1 MATGRKTFEKS
12 LDAAGASIDQT
23 NFNAPAEPQIMP
35 GTAELFDITL
45 AAMQKRARQMLRGFP
60 AVRRWDETDDICQT
74 VVLELWQVF
83 QDNPPTSMRQF
94 YSYAS
99 TRIRWCLLNL
109 VRKYNGSNGIGA
121 NHESWD
127 EVRRGVSIDSA
138 APICSATNATDEPVS
153 LAEWTEFHRLAEQLP
168 ELTGEVFNMIWYL
181 GIPQA
186 DVARTLN
193 ISDTAVRRHWR
204 KARTELVRHFQNSPE
219 W

>member
-1 MATGRKTFEKS
+1 MATGRKTSAKQR
-12 LDAAGASIDQT
+12 DADGASSDQT

-45 AAMQKRARQMLRGFP
+45 AAMQQRARQMLRGFP
-60 AVRRWDETDDICQT
+60 AVHRWDETDDICQT

-127 EVRRGVSIDSA
+127 EMRRGRSLESSVQ
-138 APICSATNATDEPVS
+138 APFTTHDEPVS
-153 LAEWTEFHRLAEQLP
+153 LAEWTEFHRHAEQLP
-168 ELTGEVFNMIWYL
+168 DLTGEVFNMIWYL

-193 ISDTAVRRHWR
+193 ISEAAVRRHWR
-204 KARTELVRHFQNSPE
+204 NARTELVRHFQNSPE